1 MAQALKERQMIL
13 EAVAAKKIDTTGSK
27 EGVFYQILKEGDGD
41 YVSVNDTVTVYY
53 KGSLLKDGSIFDQ
66 TKDKPATFPL
76 KRLIR
81 GWQIAVPMCK
91 AGGKI
96 RIIIP
101 SGLAYTIRSRSKDIP
116 PNSVLVFD
124 IEVLSSKK
132 PVKG

>member
-1 MAQALKERQMIL
+1 MIFAAIKNKE
-13 EAVAAKKIDTTGSK
+13 IDTSGSK
-27 EGVFYQILKEGDGD
+27 EGVFYHILKEGNGD
-41 YVSVNDTVTVYY
+41 YVSVNDTVIVFY

-76 KRLIR
+76 KRLIK
-81 GWQIAVPMCK
+81 GWQLAVPMCK

-101 SGLAYTIRSRSKDIP
+101 SGQAYTIRSRSKAIP

-124 IEVLSSKK
+124 IEVLSIKK
-132 PVKG
+132 G